1 MKKIMIMAAVALT
14 VTACGGKKDGS
25 SADAVADNGPVV
37 TRTVGGLEVSWIKDN
52 QGERLM
58 PVSLFPDA
66 PQSLIDSLG
75 VQDGLPSNLPRAH
88 R

>member
-1 MKKIMIMAAVALT
+1 MKKLMIMAAVALT
-14 VTACGGKKDGS
+14 VAACGGKKDS
-25 SADAVADNGPVV
+25 
-37 TRTVGGLEVSWIKDN
+37 GLEVSWIKDN

-75 VQDGLPSNLPRAH
+75 GAGRPSFIGRYLPGVH